1 MMLELRQGKVFYPLL
16 ESKLLNACTTMQ
28 KFSYMYRS
36 KSKYID
42 HPRIEETVSP
52 APTLPRSGVT
62 VVVVIVMVIIVIMMI
77 N

>member
-1 MMLELRQGKVFYPLL
+1 MMLELRQGKVLYPLL
-16 ESKLLNACTTMQ
+16 ESKLLSARTTIQ

-36 KSKYID
+36 RLKYIE

-52 APTLPRSGVT
+52 APTLPKSGVT
-62 VVVVIVMVIIVIMMI
+62 VVVVIVMVIVVIVMV